1 MSLKRIETRLLFINS
16 WVVMC
21 CLFSNTVLLQ
31 EIFLVKNDMELL
43 ELIKQAVEIIHIGKV
58 FNILFYYFYY
68 QNNLVLGGA
77 KGCQ

>member
-1 MSLKRIETRLLFINS
+1 MSLKRIETRLLFIS
-16 WVVMC
+16 YVL
-21 CLFSNTVLLQ
+21 LFSNTVLLK